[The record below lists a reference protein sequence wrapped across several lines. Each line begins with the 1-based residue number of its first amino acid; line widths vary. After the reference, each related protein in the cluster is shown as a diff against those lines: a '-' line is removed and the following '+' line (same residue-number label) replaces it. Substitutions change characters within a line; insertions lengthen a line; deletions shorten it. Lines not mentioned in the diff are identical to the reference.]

1 MNVVVIMGRLARDP
15 ELRQT
20 GSGKDVVS
28 FAVAVNRT
36 KDEVAFIP
44 CTAWDKTAELIA
56 QHFSKGKPIG
66 VTGHLSARS
75 YTDKS
80 GNKRTVMEVVCDRVY
95 FVPRENNQGSA
106 APVPAQK
113 YTTPTSNAEYAEIE
127 DIGDLPFDM

>member
-44 CTAWDKTAELIA
+44 CTAWDKTAGLIA
-56 QHFSKGKPIG
+56 QHFSKGKPIA
-66 VTGHLSARS
+66 VTGHLSVRS

-80 GNKRTVMEVVCDRVY
+80 GNKRTAMEVVCDRVE
-95 FVPRENNQGSA
+95 FVPRDGSQGAA
-106 APVPAQK
+106 APAPAQTQK
-113 YTTPTSNAEYAEIE
+113 YTVPNAEFAEINDE
-127 DIGDLPFDM
+127 DDLLF

>member
-44 CTAWDKTAELIA
+44 CTAWDKTAGLIA
-56 QHFSKGKPIG
+56 QHFSKGKPIA
-66 VTGHLSARS
+66 VTGHLSVRS

-80 GNKRTVMEVVCDRVY
+80 GNKRTAMEVVCDRVN
-95 FVPRENNQGSA
+95 FVPRDASQGGM
-106 APVPAQK
+106 APAPAPAQK
-113 YTTPTSNAEYAEIE
+113 YTGQDEEFAEIGDE
-127 DIGDLPFDM
+127 GDLPF